1 MAVMSA
7 GRFPN
12 DELMEAVAL
21 AVACVL
27 LLTPGYVTDA
37 VGFMLLV
44 SRELRFRL
52 IRFILE
58 LVLGLDF
65 FDKLYD
71 FRLRTAMIL
80 IRHGQTIFN
89 VIFSVTRVD
98 PGVPDPLLTSR
109 GRSVR
114 RGISRPLSPA
124 RVSSGSSRAPT
135 GGRSRPPTR
144 LRGRWA
150 FR

>member
-1 MAVMSA
+1 MLCLFCMVPLIEIYLLVAVYGFLGPWTVLGSVFVTGTLVACLFTWQRHELFVRAMAVMSA

-37 VGFMLLV
+37 VGFMLFIP
-44 SRELRFRL
+44 RIRFRL

-71 FRLRTAMIL
+71 FRLRQ
-80 IRHGQTIFN
+80 R
-89 VIFSVTRVD
+89 
-98 PGVPDPLLTSR
+98 
-109 GRSVR
+109 
-114 RGISRPLSPA
+114 
-124 RVSSGSSRAPT
+124 
-135 GGRSRPPTR
+135 
-144 LRGRWA
+144 
-150 FR
+150 